1 MDTVWLK
8 IVRIAFQVISDR
20 VLTIL
25 SLCMTFVLSCWVM
38 KEPTYERIVMAA
50 FFGAVIFVPSLWK
63 EKKREGQQQQAVE
76 D

>member
-1 MDTVWLK
+1 MDTVWLR
-8 IVRIAFQVISDR
+8 IVRIALQVISDR

-63 EKKREGQQQQAVE
+63 EKKREGQQQQALE